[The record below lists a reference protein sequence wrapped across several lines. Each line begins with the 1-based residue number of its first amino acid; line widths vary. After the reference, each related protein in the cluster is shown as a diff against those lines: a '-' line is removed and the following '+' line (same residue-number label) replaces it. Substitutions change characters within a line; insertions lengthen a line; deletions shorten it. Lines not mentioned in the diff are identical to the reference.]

1 MASEEDS
8 SVISNVIFFH
18 ATLAPID
25 GGRGMIMPHQYKRT
39 TTSNEILFALGIS
52 LWICMAAEPMTF
64 FVTHAPREQRTWW
77 TLCNRLWILM
87 TILKEITV
95 SPIHVQTQEKRTMQ
109 ELQYKFAVVQGLKW
123 PLGLCWTWTLRFS
136 RSLGRW
142 WCSWPFQ
149 TWSLIID

>member
-52 LWICMAAEPMTF
+52 L
-64 FVTHAPREQRTWW
+64 
-77 TLCNRLWILM
+77 
-87 TILKEITV
+87 
-95 SPIHVQTQEKRTMQ
+95 
-109 ELQYKFAVVQGLKW
+109 
-123 PLGLCWTWTLRFS
+123 
-136 RSLGRW
+136 
-142 WCSWPFQ
+142 
-149 TWSLIID
+149 

>member
-52 LWICMAAEPMTF
+52 LWICMVAEPMTF
-64 FVTHAPREQRTWW
+64 FVTHAREQRTWW